1 MEEIFIWWLDKWHR
15 MAADMVLEEAERA
28 NLNTPV
34 LAGHLK
40 LALRHASGQEYRG
53 QLVPPVTLD
62 YMDRD
67 YLHNSPNFL
76 NTDLG
81 QILSRNC
88 IGIPFESV
96 HLNTVKQYP
105 GIITTREINAVSAGM
120 LDWTSG
126 GR

>member
-34 LAGHLK
+34 LAGHIK
-40 LALRHASGQEYRG
+40 LALNQMAGQTYQG
-53 QLVPPVTLD
+53 QLVLPVTLGW
-62 YMDRD
+62 MDPD
-67 YLHNSPNFL
+67 FLANSPEYIK
-76 NTDLG
+76 TELG
-81 QILSRNC
+81 TVLSRDW

-105 GIITTREINAVSAGM
+105 GIITTRDLSPVPSSR
-120 LDWTSG
+120 L
-126 GR
+126 